1 MCVYIYTKSGLA
13 IIPLFFFSYSVPFLD
28 AFHFLKEGGERRAPN
43 KPSCALYRMRR
54 CLRLLPLAMGSFCV
68 LLSVLM
74 DAMITRWCGTD
85 EKDASCFS
93 LHVWLVHRERA
104 TTNLRWM
111 TKIDH
116 ECIVVVERNK
126 TFLL

>member
-1 MCVYIYTKSGLA
+1 V
-13 IIPLFFFSYSVPFLD
+13 IPLFFFCYSVPFLD

-43 KPSCALYRMRR
+43 KPSCALYRMGR
-54 CLRLLPLAMGSFCV
+54 CLRLILGSFCV

-85 EKDASCFS
+85 EKDASLFFFTC
-93 LHVWLVHRERA
+93 LVGTPSEKGP
-104 TTNLRWM
+104 LQILGWM
-111 TKIDH
+111 TKIDR